1 MKKLFVTYD
10 DGSKTTYTMKNSVD
24 HMQYAPKN
32 EVKTRLV
39 KSKCMADM
47 LVWLGFEYKKS
58 DDGYLFER
66 SRMFDSAWRDIHS
79 LRQFYRKINE

>member
-1 MKKLFVTYD
+1 MYGDFCDT
-10 DGSKTTYTMKNSVD
+10 
-24 HMQYAPKN
+24 YAPKN

-66 SRMFDSAWRDIHS
+66 SRMFDSARRDIHS

>member
-1 MKKLFVTYD
+1 MYSEFCDV
-10 DGSKTTYTMKNSVD
+10 
-24 HMQYAPKN
+24 YAPKN

-47 LVWLGFEYKKS
+47 LVWLGFEYKKR

-66 SRMFDSAWRDIHS
+66 NYMLDNAWQDVHS
-79 LRQFYRKINE
+79 LRQFYRRNNE